1 MRRAPKA
8 ILSLGAACRAG
19 LAGLVI
25 AAAFAAAARAED
37 SVTLN
42 IDKTGEALSQTEN
55 ALDQSRRATAKLG
68 AQVTEI
74 RLEVLRIRRELV
86 AGAAE
91 AQDMEARI
99 SALEDNLQELT
110 RRRGNKRQ
118 ALARRRDELT
128 QTFAA
133 LQRISRTPP
142 DLLIFMPASVQ
153 DISRARLLLRAVAGE
168 LDTRTASLGDE
179 LLDLARMGDEISIQ
193 RELIDIEI
201 GHLEAQR
208 RRLGVLLSRKTETQN
223 RTEAQ
228 HDRAETLVSRLAD
241 EAETLQDLLGRLE
254 QQRFTR
260 PEREIELYQVPAP
273 EQAANDE
280 LVQEGITPVESVRS
294 VTLPLA
300 PLPAPAEQT
309 ENTSE
314 VIVSLADD
322 APAVPAT
329 GTDTDSENSENN
341 EIGPL
346 AALAPTRPP
355 VSASRGAFAMPA
367 RGQLVSRF
375 DETTALG
382 LSTKGI
388 IIETRASAQIVAPF
402 DGRIAF
408 AGPFREY
415 GLLLII
421 DHGEGYHTLLAGMG
435 RIDALLDQQVL
446 AGEPVGV
453 MDSSNSDKPRLY
465 VELRKRGHPIN
476 PLPWLAA
483 ESIKVSG

>member
-55 ALDQSRRATAKLG
+55 ALDESRRATAKLG

-260 PEREIELYQVPAP
+260 PEREIEL
-273 EQAANDE
+273 
-280 LVQEGITPVESVRS
+280 
-294 VTLPLA
+294 
-300 PLPAPAEQT
+300 
-309 ENTSE
+309 
-314 VIVSLADD
+314 
-322 APAVPAT
+322 
-329 GTDTDSENSENN
+329 
-341 EIGPL
+341 
-346 AALAPTRPP
+346 
-355 VSASRGAFAMPA
+355 
-367 RGQLVSRF
+367 
-375 DETTALG
+375 
-382 LSTKGI
+382 
-388 IIETRASAQIVAPF
+388 
-402 DGRIAF
+402 
-408 AGPFREY
+408 
-415 GLLLII
+415 
-421 DHGEGYHTLLAGMG
+421 
-435 RIDALLDQQVL
+435 
-446 AGEPVGV
+446 
-453 MDSSNSDKPRLY
+453 
-465 VELRKRGHPIN
+465 
-476 PLPWLAA
+476 
-483 ESIKVSG
+483 